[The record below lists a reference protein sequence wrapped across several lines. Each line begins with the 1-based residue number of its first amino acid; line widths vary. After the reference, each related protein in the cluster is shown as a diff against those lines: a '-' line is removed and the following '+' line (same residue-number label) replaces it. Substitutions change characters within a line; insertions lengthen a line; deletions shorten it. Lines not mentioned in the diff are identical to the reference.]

1 MYQTLPRNEAYLIEE
16 SYIPQYKDEIETVVE
31 TCIDITDK
39 IDIYDKDNRKAAYF
53 QEVFLGKTVIKNFYL
68 FFAPVLDRFFAKH
81 NIFDIDGT
89 EYEKRKRNLE
99 IAIIVSICE
108 HFKHIDNLA
117 YLDVR
122 KTYDIHVLDKK
133 YPVEFQ
139 EFVDKNKDKYGLKK
153 EDVVYKLFDNLS
165 RGLGSYGDEFY
176 PLYNQM
182 QQYVLTARFDRMYL
196 FLESIYSLSEGN
208 ISRMVEILVEL
219 YDKTRFNGYKFD
231 TESFVLCLSRIG
243 VFDFSDVGIDSVE
256 EAVSVL
262 RAFVVEGDN
271 ETANQERDF
280 DAVDMSKSLAMEHI
294 SIADI
299 NEMPTKFVIDLFVFS
314 FLVNIEVLPSCGL
327 DCRSDFCEF
336 FTAIYFC
343 PSCENW
349 MLSTQ
354 ENNDKNFDKYTM
366 YEAYTEKIL
375 TL

>member
-1 MYQTLPRNEAYLIEE
+1 
-16 SYIPQYKDEIETVVE
+16 
-31 TCIDITDK
+31 
-39 IDIYDKDNRKAAYF
+39 
-53 QEVFLGKTVIKNFYL
+53 
-68 FFAPVLDRFFAKH
+68 
-81 NIFDIDGT
+81 
-89 EYEKRKRNLE
+89 
-99 IAIIVSICE
+99 
-108 HFKHIDNLA
+108 
-117 YLDVR
+117 
-122 KTYDIHVLDKK
+122 
-133 YPVEFQ
+133 
-139 EFVDKNKDKYGLKK
+139 
-153 EDVVYKLFDNLS
+153 
-165 RGLGSYGDEFY
+165 
-176 PLYNQM
+176 
-182 QQYVLTARFDRMYL
+182 
-196 FLESIYSLSEGN
+196 
-208 ISRMVEILVEL
+208 MVEVLVEL

-231 TESFVLCLSRIG
+231 TESFVLYLSRIG
-243 VFDFSDVGIDSVE
+243 VFDFSDVGIDSIE

-271 ETANQERDF
+271 ETANQERDL

-343 PSCENW
+343 PLCENW